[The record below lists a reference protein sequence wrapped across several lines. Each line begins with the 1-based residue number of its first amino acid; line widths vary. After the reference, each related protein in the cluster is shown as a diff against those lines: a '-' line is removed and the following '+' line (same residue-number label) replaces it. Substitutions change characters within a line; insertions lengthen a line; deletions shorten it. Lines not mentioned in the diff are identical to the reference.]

1 MSLINKFIFSLI
13 EKRLKKAYSSK
24 YSIHGANPKSVFW
37 KNEFTQD
44 LRLELIINT
53 LQNSYN
59 LQHTS
64 FLDIG
69 CGYGRLLQKMSEH
82 NLLRNS
88 KYYGIDIN
96 EDFINFCKGQY
107 ILKNVNFYN
116 KSVLPFNVDFTI
128 MSGTY
133 NLCTLNNLS
142 IWEEYVCQ
150 SLSKNWGK
158 TNVAMI
164 FNLLVKNEK
173 VIKDRLYYTNKS
185 WIKRFCEQNLG
196 FTSITKNKLLPND
209 IMIFVQR

>member
-1 MSLINKFIFSLI
+1 MSLINKIIFSLI
-13 EKRLKKAYSSK
+13 EKRLKKAYSSEF
-24 YSIHGANPKSVFW
+24 SIHGANPKSVFW

-53 LQNSYN
+53 LQKSYD
-59 LQHTS
+59 LEHTS

-96 EDFINFCKGQY
+96 EDFINFCKDRY

-116 KSVLPFNVDFTI
+116 KSILPFNVDFTI

-133 NLCTLNNLS
+133 NFCTLNNLK
-142 IWEEYVCQ
+142 IWEAYLCQ
-150 SLSKNWGK
+150 ALSKNWEK
-158 TNVAMI
+158 TKVAMI
-164 FNLLVKNEK
+164 FNLLVKKEK
-173 VIKDRLYYTNKS
+173 IIKDGLYYTNIS
-185 WIKRFCEQNLG
+185 WIKSFCEQHFG
-196 FTSITKNKLLPND
+196 FTSITKNTLLPND